1 MPGSQTTRD
10 QADARDD
17 ASACIAFRISYC
29 VGIPGNITF
38 AAQWLAYTLPDRRFT
53 AALAEDDARLGVDV
67 DRYTFIVADSH
78 RLLRAGLPA
87 HILLI

>member
-1 MPGSQTTRD
+1 VLGLEISRFPYTERLCMPGSQTTRD
-10 QADARDD
+10 RTDARDD

-53 AALAEDDARLGVDV
+53 ATFTGADARLGADM
-67 DRYTFIVADSH
+67 DR
-78 RLLRAGLPA
+78 
-87 HILLI
+87 